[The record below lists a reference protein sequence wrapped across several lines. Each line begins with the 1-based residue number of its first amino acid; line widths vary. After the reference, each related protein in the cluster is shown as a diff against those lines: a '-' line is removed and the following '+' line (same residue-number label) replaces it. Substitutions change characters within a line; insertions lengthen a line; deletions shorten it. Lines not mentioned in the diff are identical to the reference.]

1 MSEIIYLT
9 DVALITCIVNKE
21 RTEAVLLAA
30 RNVGA
35 RTAMV
40 HAVQGW
46 GIRERFGALGVAVES
61 EKDVIVF
68 IVSSDQQ
75 DLIFDSIYQAAELN
89 APGRGVMFVSP
100 VERLATYVPEAIR
113 KELGVN
119 SE

>member
-9 DVALITCIVNKE
+9 DVALITCVLDKK

-35 RTAMV
+35 RVASV
-40 HAVQGW
+40 HAVHGW
-46 GIRERFGALGVAVES
+46 GVRERFGALGVAVES

-68 IVSSDQQ
+68 MVSSDQQ
-75 DLIFDSIYQAAELN
+75 DLMFEAIYKAAELN
-89 APGRGVMFVSP
+89 VPGIGYMFVSP
-100 VERLATYVPEAIR
+100 VERVATYVPEAVR

-119 SE
+119 PE